1 MRKAKSFAI
10 VVLFFFFLLF
20 SFPLSFLDQRTAK
33 SSLNELLPRMRKNK
47 TRPISLDTRN
57 KVCITNIFEDVICD
71 GCDPCNAMCFIL
83 LAVTIFHNIGKYTKI
98 RNSKKKWK
106 GTQKIQGSKEREIDL
121 ISLKKNEKDVQ
132 KKKLTDTQVESNF
145 ATVAEELVSSENIG
159 MGS

>member
-1 MRKAKSFAI
+1 
-10 VVLFFFFLLF
+10 
-20 SFPLSFLDQRTAK
+20 
-33 SSLNELLPRMRKNK
+33 
-47 TRPISLDTRN
+47 
-57 KVCITNIFEDVICD
+57 
-71 GCDPCNAMCFIL
+71 MCFIL
-83 LAVTIFHNIGKYTKI
+83 LTVTIFHNIGKYTKI
-98 RNSKKKWK
+98 RNSKKRWK